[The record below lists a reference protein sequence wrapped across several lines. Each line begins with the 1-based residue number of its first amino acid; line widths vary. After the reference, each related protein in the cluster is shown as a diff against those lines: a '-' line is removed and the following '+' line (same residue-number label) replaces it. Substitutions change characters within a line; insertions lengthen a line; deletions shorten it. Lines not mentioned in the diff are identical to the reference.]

1 MEVSWQNA
9 TFLIFLRKLTS
20 AICPHEFKLKR
31 GHDIKTNYEH
41 KIGPRAEINF
51 STLNSETSPV
61 LKLHPN

>member
-51 STLNSETSPV
+51 SNF
-61 LKLHPN
+61 KF